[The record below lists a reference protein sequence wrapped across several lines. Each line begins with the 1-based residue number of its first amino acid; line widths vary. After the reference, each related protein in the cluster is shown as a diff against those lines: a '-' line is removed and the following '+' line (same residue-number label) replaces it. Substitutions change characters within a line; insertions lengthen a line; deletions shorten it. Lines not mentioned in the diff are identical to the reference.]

1 MPAIPANE
9 TQQKMF
15 LCLGISGYI
24 ALQGVEVNILI
35 MTRMKKNA
43 KDYRPEP
50 SQPLCVMAPVS
61 GEINVK
67 LNHVSYFSNL
77 CTP

>member
-1 MPAIPANE
+1 MMN
-9 TQQKMF
+9 
-15 LCLGISGYI
+15 
-24 ALQGVEVNILI
+24 
-35 MTRMKKNA
+35 RMKTKHSNDDQDRNKNA

-61 GEINVK
+61 GKINVK
-67 LNHVSYFSNL
+67 LNHVSYFCNL